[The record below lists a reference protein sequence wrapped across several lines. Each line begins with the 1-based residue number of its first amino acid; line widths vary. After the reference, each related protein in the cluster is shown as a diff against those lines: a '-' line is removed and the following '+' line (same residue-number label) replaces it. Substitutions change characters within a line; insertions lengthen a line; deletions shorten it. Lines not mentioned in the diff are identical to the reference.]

1 MDLMTMDLM
10 TMETKI
16 LNVKNVNVIF
26 KELTMTSVILSL
38 VHVFVRKDMLHQI
51 VRNVLLVIMSFQLV
65 EVCMGPIRTT

>member
-1 MDLMTMDLM
+1 MDLM

-16 LNVKNVNVIF
+16 LTVKNVNVIF
-26 KELTMTSVILSL
+26 KELKMTSVILSL

-65 EVCMGPIRTT
+65 EVCMGPIGTT